1 MHKFF
6 VSLDL
11 EKIIYFCAIDL
22 VVKQGLKQSV
32 TKLDFIGT

>member
-22 VVKQGLKQSV
+22 VVKQGPKQAES
-32 TKLDFIGT
+32 KLNFY